1 MKYMCFYTLEKWLKL
16 YSKEDLTDL
25 LRLGHQTRKN
35 LDRILLTMEEALT
48 YSNEDGEEVLTFC
61 RHFLGAQRFDYLI

>member
-48 YSNEDGEEVLTFC
+48 YSNEDGEEVLAFC